1 MGRSFSRN
9 IGSKGGINNNK
20 MTEMEQSLVKFIEEQ
35 IGIKYDGETEKDALQ
50 FIGTYYR
57 EAIRLLMDVEQ

>member
-1 MGRSFSRN
+1 
-9 IGSKGGINNNK
+9 

>member
-1 MGRSFSRN
+1 
-9 IGSKGGINNNK
+9 

-35 IGIKYDGETEKDALQ
+35 TGIKYDGETEKDVLQ